1 MPGDVGERGRSRS
14 DDNESHAR
22 GELRLNLPISGCV
35 GDLRFPRL
43 AIGMRDN
50 AGGGLSSHPSS
61 PQSSTGLATSDS
73 RFRGV
78 SAFLL
83 LGKARVGNSKSSS
96 QFSVMIGMGCRPAVE
111 PVLGRDPDATGEVDM
126 LAQVGA

>member
-1 MPGDVGERGRSRS
+1 
-14 DDNESHAR
+14 
-22 GELRLNLPISGCV
+22 
-35 GDLRFPRL
+35 LRFPRL

-96 QFSVMIGMGCRPAVE
+96 QFSVIIGTGCRPGVD
-111 PVLGRDPDATGEVDM
+111 PILGREPDAIGEEDM
-126 LAQVGA
+126 IAPGGRVRY